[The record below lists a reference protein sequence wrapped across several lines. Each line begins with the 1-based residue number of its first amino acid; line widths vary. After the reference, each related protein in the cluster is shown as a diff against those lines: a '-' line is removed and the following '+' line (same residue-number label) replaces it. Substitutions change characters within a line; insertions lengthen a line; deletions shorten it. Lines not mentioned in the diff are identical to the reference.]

1 MEQLNLK
8 NNQLHWIPVD
18 LPNVDFKQ
26 ELIKDFIPNFVG
38 NTSGEFQSQRLT
50 LETKNYKT
58 TTWLSDLT
66 ESQKKLKEYIE
77 KFLPFDE
84 IINIRINNPIKI
96 GGMHYD
102 LVDKN
107 CNKDLLDHHLRLEPT
122 GYRLILTGGK
132 QGDLVVKINNLP
144 VQVTV
149 PDTTDWYLIGHA
161 ITPHRLKKF
170 DENRLIV
177 FCHGWINEKKHK
189 EIMDRSIEKYSQ
201 YAIYD

>member
-38 NTSGEFQSQRLT
+38 NTSGAFQSQRLT

-149 PDTTDWYLIGHA
+149 PDTTD
-161 ITPHRLKKF
+161 
-170 DENRLIV
+170 
-177 FCHGWINEKKHK
+177 
-189 EIMDRSIEKYSQ
+189 
-201 YAIYD
+201 